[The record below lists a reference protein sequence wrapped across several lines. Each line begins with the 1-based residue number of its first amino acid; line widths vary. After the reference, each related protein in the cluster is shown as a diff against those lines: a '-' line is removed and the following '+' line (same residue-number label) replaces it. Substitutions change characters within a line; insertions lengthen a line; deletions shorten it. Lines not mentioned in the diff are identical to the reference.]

1 MSSDPRVE
9 RHLAEASPDAPALR
23 ADTDMALLG
32 SSVPRVED
40 ARLLVGDSRFVANL
54 ELPGV
59 LEVTYVTSTMPHAVI
74 RSIDVTAAKAVPGVV
89 DALTAADVDLGPLGL
104 MNPDFPSSMT
114 RPLLATDRV
123 RFAGEAL
130 VAIVAESVSAGADA
144 AALVEVDYDP
154 LPAVVNPERA
164 GGDEVLLFPEAG
176 TNVVLQQSG
185 GQAGPR
191 SPADTDIVVRARFVN
206 QRVAAAPLEGRA
218 GAARWEP
225 DGRLTHW
232 SSCQGPHP
240 VRAVIADLYGLEPDA
255 IRVIAPDV
263 GGSFGAKARP
273 YPEELLL
280 PWLARMT
287 GRPVR
292 WVPPRSVDMI
302 GMGHSRAQIQTV
314 EISGRR
320 DGTIESV
327 SAHILSDAGAYP
339 LIGPMLA
346 ANTGRLLGGAYRIPS
361 LTWTSQAVV
370 TNTTPVVSFRGAGR
384 PEAAAL
390 IERAFD
396 LFAAE
401 LGMDPV
407 ELRRRNMLRPTEFP
421 YSSPTGIVYDS
432 GDYERGLD
440 VALERAGY
448 GELRAE
454 QSRRR
459 AEGDSRVLGIGIST
473 FVDRTAGVPGTEYGA
488 VALRI
493 DGSLL
498 VKTGSSPYG
507 QGHHTAWAM
516 IVSDRTGV
524 PMDHIEVVHGDTD
537 VVPRGGVTG
546 GSRSAQKAG
555 SALVEAS
562 DALVLA
568 ARQDAADALEASIDD
583 VIFTTSHG
591 GRFHVAGSPAVW
603 VGWADIAAE
612 RREDPLACEADFA
625 GAGPTCPFGA
635 YVAVV
640 EVDLD
645 TGGVQLQRM
654 VTVDDA
660 GTILN
665 PLLALGQVH
674 GGVAQGIGQALF
686 EEMVYDDAGN
696 PLTAS
701 FADYAVIS
709 AAELPSFASFLVETP
724 SPNNPLG
731 FKGIGESGTIGA
743 PPAVQNA
750 IVDAVAH
757 LGVRHIDMPATPER
771 VWSAITTARR
781 QAAAPPT

>member
-1 MSSDPRVE
+1 
-9 RHLAEASPDAPALR
+9 
-23 ADTDMALLG
+23 
-32 SSVPRVED
+32 VED
-40 ARLLVGDSRFVANL
+40 ARLLVGESRFIANL

-59 LEVTYVTSTMPHAVI
+59 LEVTYVTSTMPHALI
-74 RSIDVTAAKAVPGVV
+74 RSIDVTAARAVPGVV
-89 DALTAADVDLGPLGL
+89 DVLTAADVDLGPLGL
-104 MNPDFPSSMT
+104 MNPEFPSSMT

-123 RFAGEAL
+123 RFAGEAV
-130 VAIVAESVSAGADA
+130 VAILAESVSAGADA

-154 LPAVVNPERA
+154 LPAVVDPEKAR
-164 GGDEVLLFPEAG
+164 GDEVLLFPAAG
-176 TNVVLQQSG
+176 TNLVLQQSG
-185 GQAGPR
+185 GQPGPPRAGQP
-191 SPADTDIVVRARFVN
+191 DVVVRARFVN

-218 GAARWEP
+218 GAARWEA

-240 VRAVIADLYGLEPDA
+240 VRAVIADLYGLERDA
-255 IRVIAPDV
+255 VRVIAPDV

-280 PWLARMT
+280 PFLARVT

-302 GMGHSRAQIQTV
+302 GLGHSRAQVQTV

-346 ANTGRLLGGAYRIPS
+346 ANTGRLMGGAYRTPS
-361 LTWTSQAVV
+361 LTWTAEAVV

-390 IERAFD
+390 LERAFD
-396 LFAAE
+396 IFAAE
-401 LGMDPV
+401 VGMDPV
-407 ELRRRNMLRPTEFP
+407 ELRRRNMLRPSEFP
-421 YSSPTGIVYDS
+421 YESPTGIIYDS

-440 VALERAGY
+440 LALEQAGY
-448 GELRAE
+448 AALRAE
-454 QSRRR
+454 QNKRR
-459 AEGDSRVLGIGIST
+459 AAGDSHALGIGIST
-473 FVDRTAGVPGTEYGA
+473 FIDRTAGVPGTEYGA
-488 VALRI
+488 VELQTG
-493 DGSLL
+493 GSLL

-524 PMDHIEVVHGDTD
+524 PMDLIEVVHGDTD

-562 DALVLA
+562 DALVSA
-568 ARQDAADALEASIDD
+568 ACLEAAEVLEASIDD
-583 VIFTTSHG
+583 VVFTTSGG
-591 GRFHVAGSPAVW
+591 GRFHVAGSPAVS
-603 VGWADIAAE
+603 VGWADIAAQRPE
-612 RREDPLACEADFA
+612 APLACEADFA

-640 EVDLD
+640 EVDLE
-645 TGGVQLQRM
+645 TGGVRLQRM

-686 EEMVYDDAGN
+686 EEMVYDEAGN
-696 PLTAS
+696 PLTAT
-701 FADYAVIS
+701 FADYALTS
-709 AAELPSFASFLVETP
+709 AAELPSFHSFLVETP

-731 FKGIGESGTIGA
+731 FKGIAESGTIGA

-750 IVDAVAH
+750 IVDALAH

-781 QAAAPPT
+781 QAAGSPA

>member
-1 MSSDPRVE
+1 M
-9 RHLAEASPDAPALR
+9 
-23 ADTDMALLG
+23 
-32 SSVPRVED
+32 
-40 ARLLVGDSRFVANL
+40 
-54 ELPGV
+54 
-59 LEVTYVTSTMPHAVI
+59 
-74 RSIDVTAAKAVPGVV
+74 
-89 DALTAADVDLGPLGL
+89 
-104 MNPDFPSSMT
+104 
-114 RPLLATDRV
+114 
-123 RFAGEAL
+123 
-130 VAIVAESVSAGADA
+130 
-144 AALVEVDYDP
+144 
-154 LPAVVNPERA
+154 
-164 GGDEVLLFPEAG
+164 
-176 TNVVLQQSG
+176 
-185 GQAGPR
+185 
-191 SPADTDIVVRARFVN
+191 
-206 QRVAAAPLEGRA
+206 
-218 GAARWEP
+218 
-225 DGRLTHW
+225 
-232 SSCQGPHP
+232 
-240 VRAVIADLYGLEPDA
+240 
-255 IRVIAPDV
+255 